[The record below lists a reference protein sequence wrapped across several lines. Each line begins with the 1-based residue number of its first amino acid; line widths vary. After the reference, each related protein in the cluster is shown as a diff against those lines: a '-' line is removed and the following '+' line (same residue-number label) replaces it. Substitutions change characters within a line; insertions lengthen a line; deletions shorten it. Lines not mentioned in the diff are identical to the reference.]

1 MKKLFENWRTSLNE
15 VEYEPGRAVADVEK
29 SIDTSEER
37 PSPEHLEREEMLGL
51 ADKFKVG
58 IEFDIPDF
66 RDGKSYAIVTLQNGE
81 TMYYYDSEEM
91 YQDLAKRHEMN
102 EELRDYSR
110 GQSSSPEIQIPGY
123 GILTVKQVERKLA
136 QMLQEAAE
144 DAMKDPPHY
153 SHLNNGVIQALHKA
167 LKDFK
172 EL

>member
-15 VEYEPGRAVADVEK
+15 AESEPDRAVAD
-29 SIDTSEER
+29 IDTGEEHV
-37 PSPEHLEREEMLGL
+37 SPEHLAREEMLGL

-58 IEFDIPDF
+58 IEFDISDF
-66 RDGKSYAIVTLQNGE
+66 RDGSSYAKVTLENGDV
-81 TMYYYDSEEM
+81 MYYYDAEEM

-102 EELRDYSR
+102 EELRDYAR
-110 GQSSSPEIQIPGY
+110 GQSHSPELQIPGY
-123 GILTVKQVERKLA
+123 GIMTVQQVERKLA

-144 DAMKDPPHY
+144 DAMKDPPQY

-167 LKDFK
+167 LKDYK

>member
-15 VEYEPGRAVADVEK
+15 AEYEPARAVAD
-29 SIDTSEER
+29 IDTGEER
-37 PSPEHLEREEMLGL
+37 VSPEHLQREEMLGL

-58 IEFDIPDF
+58 IEFDISDF
-66 RDGKSYAIVTLQNGE
+66 RDGSSYAKVTLQNGE

-91 YQDLAKRHEMN
+91 YQDLARRQEMN
-102 EELRDYSR
+102 EDLRDYSR
-110 GQSSSPEIQIPGY
+110 GQARSPDLQIPGY
-123 GILTVKQVERKLA
+123 GIMTVQQVERKLA
-136 QMLQEAAE
+136 RMLQEAAE
-144 DAMKDPPHY
+144 DAMKDPPQY